1 MRMLAR
7 TSKRHGSSSSSGL
20 LLSYDRLLPSSRAR
34 EVEDTEAAARSAG
47 EEADRL
53 IAQYHRDKI
62 ASGKALQLTSSVF
75 QVYKGL

>member
-7 TSKRHGSSSSSGL
+7 TSKRHGSSSGL
-20 LLSYDRLLPSSRAR
+20 LLSFDRLLPSRAR
-34 EVEDTEAAARSAG
+34 DAEDRDMEAAARSAG

-53 IAQYHRDKI
+53 IAQYQRDKV

-75 QVYKGL
+75 KVYKGL

>member
-7 TSKRHGSSSSSGL
+7 TSKRHGISSGL
-20 LLSYDRLLPSSRAR
+20 LLSYDRLLPSRSRAR
-34 EVEDTEAAARSAG
+34 DAEDTEAAARSAG

-53 IAQYHRDKI
+53 IAQYQRDKV
-62 ASGKALQLTSSVF
+62 ASGKALQLSTSSVF

>member
-7 TSKRHGSSSSSGL
+7 TSKRHSSSSSSGL
-20 LLSYDRLLPSSRAR
+20 LLSYDRLLPSRAR
-34 EVEDTEAAARSAG
+34 DAEDTEAAARSAG

-53 IAQYHRDKI
+53 IAQYQRDKI
-62 ASGKALQLTSSVF
+62 ASGKALLLTSSVF